1 MLYQICPHVVGIDKG
16 ANTISGPVF
25 EALII
30 MIINGQTVSLR
41 SKPACPV
48 DLSKL
53 AKLLGGGGH
62 QRSGGFSL
70 DVIFNKKEIVDRY
83 VDVFD
88 VMPENISSS
97 VLVISI
103 NPSSSDLDNN
113 QEPSPCYL
121 HFIPDEIKA
130 LRTDLKPILN
140 TWNGDKFGKKLC
152 YPGYFRRIYKI
163 FQNTDYYPLFVNK
176 EYNDNWIN
184 ALRNSTSYRH
194 LLSEEDLIA
203 LRALENRCLTKSIII
218 SDLIPLKETDSSK
231 VNLIINDPE
240 VRGLII
246 ELLEKKIKF
255 LKPDFALII
264 FKRLQKDLM
273 GNIQS
278 LFSEAR
284 FDDNKLEGRETYFD
298 KTIKTHCKTD

>member
-1 MLYQICPHVVGIDKG
+1 MNLKTEIINKSKELHDRCIEVGIQKG
-16 ANTISGPVF
+16 IFPN
-25 EALII
+25 
-30 MIINGQTVSLR
+30 SL
-41 SKPACPV
+41 SE
-48 DLSKL
+48 
-53 AKLLGGGGH
+53 
-62 QRSGGFSL
+62 
-70 DVIFNKKEIVDRY
+70 NKKEIEDRY

-88 VMPENISSS
+88 MMPENISSS

-130 LRTDLKPILN
+130 LRTDLKAILN
-140 TWNGDKFGKKLC
+140 TWNGDKLGKKLC

-176 EYNDNWIN
+176 EYNDNWIK
-184 ALRNSTSYRH
+184 ALENTKSYSD
-194 LLSEEDLIA
+194 LLSEEDLFA
-203 LRALENRCLTKSIII
+203 LRALENRSLTKSIII

-231 VNLIINDPE
+231 VNLIMNDLG
-240 VRGLII
+240 VRRLII

-273 GNIQS
+273 VNIQS
-278 LFSEAR
+278 LFSEAG
-284 FDDNKLEGRETYFD
+284 FDDNKLEKSKFIRYMPESELLEIKNKINRVFGLRFPEENLSD
-298 KTIKTHCKTD
+298 KWSYLKP